1 MIRYTVTYT
10 RTALDALAR
19 QWLNANDR
27 RAVTLA
33 GDEIDRQ
40 LSVDASDKGELQG
53 AGFRR
58 LVVQPLEVLFTVEED
73 DRLVTIWS
81 VRVAS

>member
-1 MIRYTVTYT
+1 MTRYTVTYT
-10 RTALDALAR
+10 RTAFNALAG
-19 QWLNANDR
+19 QWLNADDR

-40 LSVDASDKGELQG
+40 LSVDAPNKGELQRE
-53 AGFRR
+53 GFRR
-58 LVVQPLEVLFTVEED
+58 LVVSPLEVLFTVEED

-81 VRVAS
+81 VRIAS